1 MNRILFV
8 FLTFAI
14 SAVVAFGQS
23 KSQAA
28 APATKTDTVKV
39 ATVQCGSCKMAIEK
53 ALKGLDGVKS
63 ANVDLKKK
71 VVTVEYVASKLDLD
85 KIEIAITKAGYA
97 ANDRT
102 ADPEAY
108 EKLDLGKIETAITK
122 AGYAANDK
130 KADPAAY
137 EKLDDCCKLPE
148 DQE

>member
-108 EKLDLGKIETAITK
+108 EKLD
-122 AGYAANDK
+122 
-130 KADPAAY
+130 
-137 EKLDDCCKLPE
+137 DCCKLPE